1 MRHYLILLFSTA
13 LLFGCQTPPNIQQL
27 ENKNQTL
34 QQQLNSANQKINTLE
49 SDYKKL
55 NSEMNEKSR
64 VMGIIDTE
72 KTSLTKE
79 STLLRS
85 QLRTF
90 VQGQIDSLKSFLLNS
105 NLLDYVGGELVR
117 RKKYDNKP
125 LMLVDNKNPIPQ
137 AGVLTGLGG
146 YFAKPTTVM
155 VKVLRKVN
163 DDLVVVW
170 ESNILTIKKTGLIK
184 KNFPVNVGIEKGD
197 IIGYY
202 FPKLATVSFDEG
214 TGDTRITEKNLRLG
228 KTVSLSSLDKGE
240 QKRAYSLGVYA
251 LLK

>member
-1 MRHYLILLFSTA
+1 MRHHLILLLCAA
-13 LLFGCQTPPNIQQL
+13 LLLGCQTPPNIQQL

-49 SDYKKL
+49 SAHKKL
-55 NSEMNEKSR
+55 NAKLNEKNR
-64 VMGIIDTE
+64 LVGIMDTE

-79 STLLRS
+79 STLLRG

-105 NLLDYVGGELVR
+105 NLLDYIGGELVG

-170 ESNILTIKKTGLIK
+170 ESNMLTIKKSGLVK

-214 TGDTRITEKNLRLG
+214 TGDTLITKKNLKLG
-228 KTVSLSSLDKGE
+228 KTVKLSSLDKAD

>member
-1 MRHYLILLFSTA
+1 MRHSLSLLLFAA

-34 QQQLNSANQKINTLE
+34 QQQLNSTNQKITTLE
-49 SDYKKL
+49 SDHKKL
-55 NSEMNEKSR
+55 NTEMNEKNR
-64 VMGIIDTE
+64 LIGIMETE

-79 STLLRS
+79 STLLRG

-105 NLLDYVGGELVR
+105 NLLDYIGGELIR

-146 YFAKPTTVM
+146 YFAKPTTVI

-170 ESNILTIKKTGLIK
+170 ESKTMTISKTGIVK
-184 KNFPVNVGIEKGD
+184 KNFPVNVGVEKGD
-197 IIGYY
+197 IIGYN

-214 TGDTRITEKNLRLG
+214 TGDTRTTQENLNLG
-228 KTVSLSSLDKGE
+228 KTVKLSSLDKSK